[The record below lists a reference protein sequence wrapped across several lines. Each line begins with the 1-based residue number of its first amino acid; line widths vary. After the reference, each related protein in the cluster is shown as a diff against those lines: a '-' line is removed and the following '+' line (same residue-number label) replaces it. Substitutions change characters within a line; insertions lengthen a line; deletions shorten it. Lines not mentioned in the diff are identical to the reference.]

1 MSSTDNRNWRNES
14 RLANY
19 WQTKGDKI
27 ECNLCPR
34 HCTLKEE
41 QKGFCLVRGRVGDE
55 LHTFNYGVSVQA
67 TIENIET
74 EAVNHYRPGSRI
86 LSMGNI
92 GCMMACSYC
101 QNWQT
106 SQVKHLNDKNV
117 HFYTPEDVINLALE
131 NEIDII
137 SWTYNDPVVWQ
148 EFVVDTSRL
157 AKNYGIKTLYKSAL
171 YIEEEPLNE
180 LIEVIDI
187 FSISLKGMD
196 EKMYRKYTKGSLE
209 PILERIKQISLT
221 DRHLEI
227 SQLIVT
233 DMNDNGED
241 AIKTADWIIEN
252 VGAETPLH
260 LVEYHPA
267 FRYTKTRTTTETLL
281 RLRDIVL
288 QRGIKYCYLGNVY
301 ADGVSNTNCHKCSST
316 LVRRFGLTV
325 DVVGVTEDDC
335 CSNCGSTTVITEPLK
350 GQSTP
355 INFDDF
361 TGIQTNDYAWE
372 DGVNSLH
379 VVVNE
384 NHNDMQLRVDH
395 LPNGK
400 TEYIQISGDLER
412 LILSRRSENEN
423 AIRISANFKG
433 NLSFLPV
440 LDRAHFPVEEL
451 SQSSHKYL
459 N

>member
-1 MSSTDNRNWRNES
+1 MYKR
-14 RLANY
+14 
-19 WQTKGDKI
+19 
-27 ECNLCPR
+27 
-34 HCTLKEE
+34 
-41 QKGFCLVRGRVGDE
+41 
-55 LHTFNYGVSVQA
+55 QA
-67 TIENIET
+67 
-74 EAVNHYRPGSRI
+74 
-86 LSMGNI
+86 
-92 GCMMACSYC
+92 
-101 QNWQT
+101 
-106 SQVKHLNDKNV
+106 
-117 HFYTPEDVINLALE
+117 
-131 NEIDII
+131 
-137 SWTYNDPVVWQ
+137 
-148 EFVVDTSRL
+148 
-157 AKNYGIKTLYKSAL
+157 
-171 YIEEEPLNE
+171 
-180 LIEVIDI
+180 
-187 FSISLKGMD
+187 
-196 EKMYRKYTKGSLE
+196 
-209 PILERIKQISLT
+209 
-221 DRHLEI
+221 
-227 SQLIVT
+227 
-233 DMNDNGED
+233 
-241 AIKTADWIIEN
+241 
-252 VGAETPLH
+252 
-260 LVEYHPA
+260 YHPA

-433 NLSFLPV
+433 SLSFLPV